1 MSSSFSSIPIIDL
14 SRATSASD
22 GAGVLEQLREAITS
36 VGFLYVSNHGVPA
49 QVIRDLVDVLPVL
62 FALPDEVKEEV
73 ALSNSPHF
81 LGYSRVGAET
91 TAGAEDRREQFE
103 FATELPV
110 RWREGDDDVAGYERL
125 KGPNQVETMQTFFFP
140 DSLADEKEWPPQLPQ
155 VRRIVETYIDQLTQ
169 LGDRFLQLVAQS
181 LSLPPE
187 TFFPFLSE
195 QHRLKLVHYPA
206 TAAAASQQGVG
217 PHKDSSGWWTFLLQ
231 ASPPPVR
238 GLQALNKSGD
248 WIDVPVIPDTF
259 VVNIGQAFEVVT
271 NGACRA
277 TTHRVVSGPVD
288 RFSVP
293 FFQGV
298 RGDLTK
304 AQAVGTLRDTF
315 ESMRLLAAESHE
327 GSSIDSAFLRGKYD
341 TWGETQLRT
350 KIRSHRDVGRRFYA
364 DVYEKY
370 IHD

>member
-125 KGPNQVETMQTFFFP
+125 KGPNQVETMQTFFF
-140 DSLADEKEWPPQLPQ
+140 S
-155 VRRIVETYIDQLTQ
+155 R
-169 LGDRFLQLVAQS
+169 QS
-181 LSLPPE
+181 S
-187 TFFPFLSE
+187 
-195 QHRLKLVHYPA
+195 
-206 TAAAASQQGVG
+206 
-217 PHKDSSGWWTFLLQ
+217 
-231 ASPPPVR
+231 
-238 GLQALNKSGD
+238 
-248 WIDVPVIPDTF
+248 
-259 VVNIGQAFEVVT
+259 
-271 NGACRA
+271 
-277 TTHRVVSGPVD
+277 
-288 RFSVP
+288 
-293 FFQGV
+293 
-298 RGDLTK
+298 
-304 AQAVGTLRDTF
+304 
-315 ESMRLLAAESHE
+315 
-327 GSSIDSAFLRGKYD
+327 
-341 TWGETQLRT
+341 
-350 KIRSHRDVGRRFYA
+350 
-364 DVYEKY
+364 
-370 IHD
+370 